1 MVTETETKIYA
12 VGSRHTI
19 YLKKELVN
27 DSAFPFK
34 ANQLLLIKIEGEK
47 LVIERLNNKKNLKK
61 DDKL

>member
-1 MVTETETKIYA
+1 MVTETETKIYS

-34 ANQLLLIKIEGEK
+34 ANQPLLIKIEGER
-47 LVIERLNNKKNLKK
+47 LVIERLNNKKKQKRSDTL
-61 DDKL
+61 